1 VHALEEAARQRR
13 DSMLEQAR
21 QRGRCARVRALNRA
35 RRRAALAGR
44 LMSRARAEARRPGRE
59 RQARA

>member
-1 VHALEEAARQRR
+1 MYALEEAARQRR
-13 DSMLEQAR
+13 DGMLEQAR

-35 RRRAALAGR
+35 RRRAARPGR
-44 LMSRARAEARRPGRE
+44 LMSRARVEAGRPGRE